1 MDAVHQA
8 SFSSMS
14 EEDVSV
20 ELFESL
26 NCWCEEQ
33 LPHLDEEQLCR
44 IARAIDIQSARVKD
58 KSKFRIL
65 KEIGT
70 TVDKKREESLWM
82 AFLLLKIIKKE
93 VVDMQR
99 GEDTN
104 SDDKD
109 KDALSPESDPKVCE
123 DDTVKE
129 EEKQLKVNSQKKF
142 GIAGSRRTGMAPR
155 MKSDQSDEK
164 EWWNKFYKGDHKEQ
178 LRCY

>member
-1 MDAVHQA
+1 MDTVLQA

-14 EEDVSV
+14 EEDISE

-33 LPHLDEEQLCR
+33 LPHLDEEQLCK
-44 IARAIDIQSARVKD
+44 IARAIDIRSARVKN

-123 DDTVKE
+123 DDSVKE

-142 GIAGSRRTGMAPR
+142 GIAESRRTGMAPR
-155 MKSDQSDEK
+155 MKSDQ
-164 EWWNKFYKGDHKEQ
+164 
-178 LRCY
+178 